1 MRKSIAVVAMAIGFM
16 IVVASGAEAQQR
28 LDCAP
33 TYEGIK
39 GKVGAQ
45 VQLQDGTWVTV
56 TDPKVCMGE
65 SVASAA
71 AHAEEQAAATSEN
84 GELVLSSN
92 SSNAASSGSAPAA
105 VPQGAANTGLG
116 GMSDE
121 ATATLLVSLLTG
133 AVVAAG
139 IGAFI
144 GRRRAA

>member
-1 MRKSIAVVAMAIGFM
+1 MPRSIAIIAMAVGCTF
-16 IVVASGAEAQQR
+16 VLASEAAAQQR

-33 TYEGIK
+33 TYEGQEA
-39 GKVGAQ
+39 KVGGQ

-65 SVASAA
+65 SIATAA

-84 GELVLSSN
+84 GETVLSS
-92 SSNAASSGSAPAA
+92 SSSSAASSGSAPAA

-133 AVVAAG
+133 AVLAAG